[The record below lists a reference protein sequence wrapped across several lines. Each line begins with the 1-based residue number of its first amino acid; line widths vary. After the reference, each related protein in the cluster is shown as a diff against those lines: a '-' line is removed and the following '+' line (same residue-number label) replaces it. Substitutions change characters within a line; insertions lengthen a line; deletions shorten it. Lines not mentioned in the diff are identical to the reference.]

1 MYLSAPNCNHTM
13 RTTAQLINNGKVTV
27 PAQIREEF
35 DVEDGDLVEIDVR
48 PIKEVRGGNNG

>member
-1 MYLSAPNCNHTM
+1 M